1 MKRVFLS
8 LPMSGRYHEEIEKQI
23 EEMKRMILESKFFGD
38 EAVIFVHNHD
48 YRSYGYRIEDDYEEH
63 GIIHRCIP
71 AECRRESLL
80 YLGHAIEQMAYV
92 DYVFFGNGWSKARG
106 CCVERDV
113 ALSYDIPVAECSSVK
128 HLKAIKPVAYTS

>member
-8 LPMSGRYHEEIEKQI
+8 LPMAGRCHEEIEKQI

-48 YRSYGYRIEDDYEEH
+48 LRPYGFVITDDYEEC
-63 GIIHRCIP
+63 GIIHRDVP
-71 AECRRESLL
+71 AECRRMSLL

-92 DYVFFGNGWSKARG
+92 DYVFFGNGWTEARG
-106 CCVERDV
+106 CCAERDV
-113 ALSYDIPVAECSSVK
+113 ALSYDIPVVECSSVK
-128 HLKAIKPVAYTS
+128 HLKVIKPVAYTS

>member
-8 LPMSGRYHEEIEKQI
+8 LPMAGRCHEEIEKQI

-48 YRSYGYRIEDDYEEH
+48 CRCYGYVIADDYEEH
-63 GIIHRCIP
+63 GIVHRDVP
-71 AECRRESLL
+71 AECRRMSLL

-92 DYVFFGNGWSKARG
+92 DYVFFGNGWQEARG
-106 CCVERDV
+106 CCVERDA
-113 ALSYDIPVAECSSVK
+113 ALSYDIPVVVCSSVA
-128 HLKAIKPVAYTS
+128 HLKAIKTVTRG